1 MSKKKVNK
9 TESTEALVVP
19 EVVVHNR
26 GGVPMA
32 SSVDMAE
39 YFEKRHDNILQGI
52 DNLKLEQGFRAL
64 NFQETNY
71 PDLQNKST
79 RMIWMTRDGFTLVA
93 MGLTGAKALQFKLAY
108 IKAFNLM
115 EETLRSQP
123 MLGVREVCTLNEAA
137 LSLMAS
143 CTGICRIL
151 RIPEHIAQSE
161 SAKRVKQ
168 HTGIDLS
175 PLLLL
180 SPAQDG
186 IAQEEMMLEPTELAR
201 VLGLGSPQ
209 QVNKWLEDR
218 GLQVKSSD
226 GWMFTEKGRPYCIRH
241 AWSKGGKSGYNI
253 KWNVEFIK
261 TQAGGAL
268 MLR

>member
-1 MSKKKVNK
+1 MAKKKTTK
-9 TESTEALVVP
+9 SDSTEALVVP

-32 SSVDMAE
+32 SSVEMAE
-39 YFEKRHDNILQGI
+39 YFERRHGDILRAI
-52 DNLKLEQGFRAL
+52 DNLELEQGFRQR
-64 NFQETNY
+64 NFASANY
-71 PDLQNKST
+71 IDLQNKPA
-79 RMIWMTRDGFTLVA
+79 RMIWMTRDGFILVA

-123 MLGVREVCTLNEAA
+123 MLGVKEVCSLNEAA

-218 GLQVKSSD
+218 GLQVKTLD
-226 GWMFTEKGRPYCIRH
+226 GWMFTERGRPHCIRH

-261 TQAGGAL
+261 TQAGSAL
-268 MLR
+268 MLG